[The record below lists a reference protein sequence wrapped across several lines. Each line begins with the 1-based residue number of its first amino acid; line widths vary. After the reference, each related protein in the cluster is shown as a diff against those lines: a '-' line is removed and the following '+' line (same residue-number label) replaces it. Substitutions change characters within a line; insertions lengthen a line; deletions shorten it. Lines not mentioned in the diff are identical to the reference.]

1 MKKPIFVIFALLI
14 FSNILAWSVVRNLNE
29 QKFLEVV
36 FFDVGQGDAIF
47 IEDHKGHQVLIDG
60 GPDSTILEK
69 LNQEMPFWDRS
80 LDLII
85 LTHPEKDHMSGLI
98 EVLKRYDVEYVLWT
112 GVIRDTSEYKKWKNI
127 LADKEIV
134 IKTAK
139 IGQKIT
145 LQSSDLYN
153 IFIEILY
160 PLENL
165 KGQEFKNNNN
175 TSIVSRL
182 VFNETSFLFPGDI
195 YKSVENKLIDEDIYI
210 DSDVL
215 KISHHGSKTSTSE
228 NFIKEVSPQ
237 IAVIQVG
244 KNNSYG
250 HPREETLTNLEKFG
264 IKILRTDK
272 QGDIKIISNGKNIK
286 ITK

>member
-195 YKSVENKLIDEDIYI
+195 YKSVENKLIDEDTYI

-250 HPREETLTNLEKFG
+250 HPRQETLTNLEKFG